1 MQSVINTV
9 KGTALGF
16 ADKLT
21 PILKESKFKETG
33 VLTPEEFVLAG
44 DHLVH
49 HCPTWQWAGVAVLV
63 CNGPVTPPPAALVPV
78 PCYKRCKHMEYS
90 MEHEKVLEEEGD
102 EDGGWVDTHH
112 YADAASSGL
121 SEQVQEMTLG
131 PSVSRSIVLKVLGSC
146 CSLYS
151 WGKDSQVA
159 KLTSLLPKVQF
170 LIVPTQATV
179 LSKDEAAAAAA
190 PSSAGD
196 GDPSSLDGGIVSTRT
211 YDLNITYDNYYR
223 TPRLWLYGYDEK
235 REPLSMEAM
244 YEDISQDHAKKTVTM
259 EAHPHLPGPPMASVH
274 PCRHAEVMKKII
286 QTVTEGGRGVGR
298 AHVPHR
304 VPQVCPGRHSHH
316 RVRLHPELCRYC
328 AVHVAA
334 FARELKF
341 SPAVRRYFLNLKYG
355 VRWRRPMHSWPG
367 QLEKEAV
374 SFSSSSSS
382 DADSDTDVYLVSG
395 SEDSDDC
402 ELSSSSGDN
411 KDSGEANIATA
422 REWILLYVDN
432 PPVKA
437 HRFPFLAIPGKT
449 FILSSPGDIM
459 EYIQQFLDD
468 ELI

>member
-49 HCPTWQWAGVAVLV
+49 HCPTWQWASGEGVPAKSYLPADKQFLV
-63 CNGPVTPPPAALVPV
+63 TRNV

-112 YADAASSGL
+112 YADAATSGL

-131 PSVSRSIVLKVLGSC
+131 PSKPS
-146 CSLYS
+146 
-151 WGKDSQVA
+151 A
-159 KLTSLLPKVQF
+159 APTLLQRQGAGDDDDDDDDEEEAADMDAFVESGLLDADDP
-170 LIVPTQATV
+170 ATV
-179 LSKDEAAAAAA
+179 LSKDEAGAAAA
-190 PSSAGD
+190 PSSSGD

-286 QTVTEGGRGVGR
+286 QTVTEGGGDLGV
-298 AHVPHR
+298 HMYLIV
-304 VPQVCPGRHSHH
+304 
-316 RVRLHPELCRYC
+316 
-328 AVHVAA
+328 
-334 FARELKF
+334 FLKF
-341 SPAVRRYFLNLKYG
+341 VQAV
-355 VRWRRPMHSWPG
+355 
-367 QLEKEAV
+367 
-374 SFSSSSSS
+374 
-382 DADSDTDVYLVSG
+382 
-395 SEDSDDC
+395 
-402 ELSSSSGDN
+402 
-411 KDSGEANIATA
+411 
-422 REWILLYVDN
+422 
-432 PPVKA
+432 
-437 HRFPFLAIPGKT
+437 IPT
-449 FILSSPGDIM
+449 I
-459 EYIQQFLDD
+459 EYDYTQNFAM
-468 ELI
+468 